1 MNRWLRLF
9 AADDR
14 AIWGVV
20 QAAGEGGALPPL
32 AAAVAAG
39 LAVLVAAAALALALW
54 MRRQRRD
61 PARRIGRSGLALL
74 GLAREIDTYAQSL
87 ELAGHSAIEQRRW
100 ARQCRRLAGERLD
113 CVNALM
119 LEALRRDTGASR

>member
-1 MNRWLRLF
+1 MSLWLPLLS
-9 AADDR
+9 AGDR
-14 AIWGVV
+14 AAWSAVRT
-20 QAAGEGGALPPL
+20 AGEGGALPL
-32 AAAVAAG
+32 WAAGLAAG

-61 PARRIGRSGLALL
+61 PARRVGRSGLALL
-74 GLAREIDTYAQSL
+74 GLAREIDTYARSL
-87 ELAGHSAIEQRRW
+87 ELAGHSAAEQRRW

-119 LEALRRDTGASR
+119 LEALRRDAGAPR